1 MEGAERELRSGL
13 LYSTVPKFSTFP
25 DCSGRIAVDRQRP
38 RVGRQNIGG
47 ICMSWAGVRLLVY
60 LGLMTACCSQV
71 GVIINYKSNLMG

>member
-1 MEGAERELRSGL
+1 MGGAERELRSGL
-13 LYSTVPKFSTFP
+13 LLLRLSFQHSLIALGGI
-25 DCSGRIAVDRQRP
+25 SIAVDRQRP

-71 GVIINYKSNLMG
+71 GVIINYIK